1 MEFSKKILTIS
12 LIIIVLGALA
22 YFLFLN
28 KKSESVTENNE
39 QIETGQSQNIEE
51 EALPVKVMPVIKGD
65 LIIKLSCPGEAVTN
79 MSVTVKAEVSGVVK
93 KIHVRESQHVSK
105 GNLILEID
113 DKEKALN
120 LESYDAAYWK
130 AFADYY
136 EYKRYSEAEE
146 SASQIDDQKK
156 KQVEE
161 NYKKAQALHDKG
173 QITKDEFTDI
183 RRKFELMM
191 IESGE
196 MKEKIISAIKGLSQ
210 AEVNLAKAKWELSKT
225 KIRAPFSGIVYN
237 IKVSPQEHVGSSSEL
252 FSLVNIR
259 HVQVNAKVL
268 ESEIKKIKV
277 GREVDLKFSAYPLK
291 TFHGVIRAVS
301 PVVDPKDKT
310 CQVIIDVDNPKEEI
324 KPGMH
329 AEVNIEADIYKEKVL
344 IPQDAVL
351 VRAGRKLAFVVDGDR
366 AKWRYLEIG
375 LENEEFAEVISG
387 VNEGEN
393 AIVEGHFT
401 LAHDAKVKVEK

>member
-1 MEFSKKILTIS
+1 MTFSKKILTIS

-28 KKSESVTENNE
+28 KQPESETGDNE
-39 QIETGQSQNIEE
+39 QVEPGQSRDLEE

-65 LIIKLSCPGEAVTN
+65 LIIRLSCPGEAVTN
-79 MSVTVKAEVSGVVK
+79 MNVTVEAEVSGVVK
-93 KIHVRESQHVSK
+93 KIHVRESQHVSR
-105 GNLILEID
+105 GDLVLEID
-113 DKEKALN
+113 DKEKALD
-120 LESYDAAYWK
+120 LESSEAAYWQ

-136 EYKRYSEAEE
+136 EYKRYSEAENQ
-146 SASQIDDQKK
+146 ASPVDERKK
-156 KQVEE
+156 QQVEE
-161 NYKKAQALHDKG
+161 NYKKAQALYEKG
-173 QITKDEFTDI
+173 LITKDEFTDI
-183 RRKFELMM
+183 RRQFELMM

-210 AEVNLAKAKWELSKT
+210 AEVKLDKAKWELRKT
-225 KIRAPFSGIVYN
+225 KIKAPFSGIVYN
-237 IKVSPQEHVGSSSEL
+237 IKVSPQEHVKNGSEI

-259 HVQVNAKVL
+259 HIQVNAKVL

-277 GREVDLKFSAYPLK
+277 GREVDLKFSAYPSK
-291 TFHGVIRAVS
+291 IFHGVIRAVS
-301 PVVDPKDKT
+301 PVVNPEDKT

-329 AEVNIEADIYKEKVL
+329 AEVNIEADIYKDKVL

-351 VRAGRKLAFVVDGDR
+351 VRAGRKLSFVVEGDR
-366 AKWRYLEIG
+366 AKWRYLELG
-375 LENEEFAEVISG
+375 LENEEFAEVVSG
-387 VNEGEN
+387 VKEGES